1 MAKRKSALEGVVM
14 LQISSDFWQ
23 GKKVFLTGHTGFK
36 GAWLALWL
44 QHLGA
49 KVTGYSLS
57 SPTSPSFFDICGVE
71 HGMRSV
77 TGDIC
82 DASRLVKA
90 MLESEAEVVLH
101 LAAQSLVHE
110 GYSAPVQTYATNV
123 MGTVNLLEAVRHQ
136 STAKSVVV
144 ITTDKCYE
152 NKEWHWGYRENDPM
166 GGYDPYSSSKGCA
179 ELVAAAYRN
188 SYFNVENYTRHGVGL
203 ASARA
208 GNVIGGG
215 DWAADRL
222 IPDMVRAVAK
232 KEPVK
237 IRRPNAIRPWQHVL
251 EPLAGYLMLAQHL
264 YQSNTLASTAF
275 NFGPRDEDAKS
286 VINIAQHFTSAWGDG
301 ASWVQDVNHH
311 PHEAQYLKLDCS
323 KAKNLLSWRPHMDL
337 NQALNYVVQWHKSHI
352 AGNDMRQISLQQ
364 IEQFMVLCKE

>member
-1 MAKRKSALEGVVM
+1 M

-44 QHLGA
+44 QDLGA
-49 KVTGYSLS
+49 KVTGYSLA
-57 SPTSPSFFDICGVE
+57 SPTSPSFFDICDVE
-71 HGMRSV
+71 HGIRSIV
-77 TGDIC
+77 GDIC
-82 DASRLVKA
+82 DGAKLAKA
-90 MLESEAEVVLH
+90 MHDSDAEIVLH

-110 GYSAPVQTYATNV
+110 GYSAPVKTYATNV

-136 STAKSVVV
+136 STVKSVVV

-179 ELVAAAYRN
+179 ELVAAAYRS
-188 SYFNVENYTRHGVGL
+188 SYFNTERHGDHGVGL
-203 ASARA
+203 ATARA

-222 IPDMVRAVAK
+222 IPDMVRAVSK

-251 EPLAGYLMLAQHL
+251 EPIAGYLTLAQHL
-264 YQSNTLASTAF
+264 HLSNTLASTAF

-286 VINIAQHFTSAWGDG
+286 VINIAEHFTSAWGDG
-301 ASWVQDVNHH
+301 AAWVQDIIQH

-323 KAKNLLSWRPHMDL
+323 KANALLGWKPQMHL
-337 NQALNYVVQWHKSHI
+337 NQALDYVVQWHKAHI
-352 AGNDMRQISLQQ
+352 AGDNMRQKSLQQ
-364 IEQFMVLCKE
+364 ISQFTALCKD

>member
-1 MAKRKSALEGVVM
+1 M

-44 QHLGA
+44 QNLGA
-49 KVTGYSLS
+49 KVTGYSLA

-71 HGMRSV
+71 EGMKSIS
-77 TGDIC
+77 GDIC
-82 DASRLVKA
+82 DAGKLTQT
-90 MLESEAEVVLH
+90 MQESEAEVVLH
-101 LAAQSLVHE
+101 LAAQSLVQE
-110 GYSAPVQTYATNV
+110 GYSAPIQTYATNV
-123 MGTVNLLEAVRHQ
+123 MGTANLLEAVRHQ
-136 STAKSVVV
+136 STVRSVVV

-179 ELVAAAYRN
+179 ELVTAAYRS
-188 SYFNVENYTRHGVGL
+188 SYFNIENHARHGVGL
-203 ASARA
+203 ATARA

-215 DWAADRL
+215 DWAANRL
-222 IPDMVRAVAK
+222 IPDMVRAVIK

-237 IRRPNAIRPWQHVL
+237 IRQPNAIRPWQHVL
-251 EPLAGYLMLAQHL
+251 EPLAGYLTLAQHL
-264 YQSNTLASTAF
+264 YQANGLASAAF

-286 VINIAQHFTSAWGDG
+286 VISIAKCFTSAWGDG
-301 ASWVQDVNHH
+301 ASWVQDANQH

-323 KAKNLLSWRPHMDL
+323 KAKAVLGWKPYMDL
-337 NQALNYVVQWHKSHI
+337 EQALDCVVQWHKAHI
-352 AGNDMRQISLQQ
+352 AGDDMRQMSLQQ
-364 IEQFMVLCKE
+364 IKQFLALSKE